1 MLKNLFILIA
11 LFSSCA
17 HYRLKDK
24 NNPFAQYQIS
34 KLYIPMFY
42 NQSNFPGVN
51 GILTQKI
58 YQTLAQYN
66 HLKIVSKASEADAA
80 LVGIVES
87 PQSMREAISTNST
100 KSAKNTYSEVLKDT
114 DKDYIIPSVNEV
126 NLSLRIVLIKHPS
139 KEEIDFFQNPKT
151 KNIMSSKIIFNQS
164 ISLSEEYNIKELQGE
179 ATKVLGSQNRGVQR
193 EAISDLTDVAAE
205 KFKEVILYAF

>member
-66 HLKIVSKASEADAA
+66 QLKIVSKASEADAA

-126 NLSLRIVLIKHPS
+126 NLSLTVGYDDS
-139 KEEIDFFQNPKT
+139 VTDFSYVITNDINNFQRTAFTN
-151 KNIMSSKIIFNQS
+151 S
-164 ISLSEEYNIKELQGE
+164 YNIKPEITYSFSKYVDGNFYINHSI
-179 ATKVLGSQNRGVQR
+179 TKTHTTGRKK
-193 EAISDLTDVAAE
+193 ETDIGFRVRIIFE
-205 KFKEVILYAF
+205 SFN